1 MRYLRLHYLHP
12 CPIKSE
18 WDLDRTRCHVF
29 QGDDIYLKVAD
40 FMSEHV
46 LLYAEDEDAA
56 VFLLEMALKEAN
68 IALTLHRVSDGEEAL
83 SFLHQN
89 GAYVRAPKPDMIL
102 LDLNLPRKSGHE
114 VLSAIRED
122 EGLKRIP
129 VVIFTSSSAPSD
141 RRKSMA
147 LGAQLHITKP
157 SSFDGFVDAIRD
169 ACGFVGVGSIA
180 S

>member
-1 MRYLRLHYLHP
+1 MN
-12 CPIKSE
+12 
-18 WDLDRTRCHVF
+18 
-29 QGDDIYLKVAD
+29 
-40 FMSEHV
+40 EHV

-83 SFLHQN
+83 AFLHHH
-89 GAYVRAPKPDMIL
+89 GAYLRAPKPDMVL

-122 EGLKRIP
+122 EGLRAMP
-129 VVIFTSSSAPSD
+129 VVIFTSSSAISD

-147 LGAQLHITKP
+147 LGAQMHITKP
-157 SSFDGFVDAIRD
+157 SSFDGFVDAIRS
-169 ACGFVGVGSIA
+169 ACESVGIMPEAERRENGHNVTSN
-180 S
+180 

>member
-1 MRYLRLHYLHP
+1 M
-12 CPIKSE
+12 SE
-18 WDLDRTRCHVF
+18 
-29 QGDDIYLKVAD
+29 
-40 FMSEHV
+40 EHV

-68 IALTLHRVSDGEEAL
+68 ISITLHRVSDGEEAL
-83 SFLHQN
+83 AFLHHD
-89 GAYVRAPKPDMIL
+89 GAYLRAPKPDIVL

-122 EGLKRIP
+122 NNLRDLP
-129 VVIFTSSSAPSD
+129 VVIFTSSSAISD

-157 SSFDGFVDAIRD
+157 SSFDGFVKAIRE
-169 ACGFVGVGSIA
+169 ACRTVGIEGSETVPV
-180 S
+180 